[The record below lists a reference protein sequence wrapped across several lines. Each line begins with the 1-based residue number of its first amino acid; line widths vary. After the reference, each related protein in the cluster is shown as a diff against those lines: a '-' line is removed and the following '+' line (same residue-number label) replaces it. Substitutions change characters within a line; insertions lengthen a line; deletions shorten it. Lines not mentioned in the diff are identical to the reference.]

1 MTKQLLL
8 MKGLSKALLC
18 FVAALTSSTSV
29 DAQVVI
35 KMMQET
41 ILFPQEYDAPIV
53 GYKYAEV
60 DLDESISSSELD
72 GDRMSPNFRYM
83 QAARILEKF
92 SDKDKVSENGDT
104 VFIAMDNTPTIAP
117 VPHCG
122 DYNEFKSYMF
132 NKITEDESIFSKE
145 YKGMIYLD
153 FTVKKDGSI
162 SDITSKTHIGHV
174 SQEFIDAAT
183 KVIKGMPNWT
193 PATKDGKAI
202 EVKCRLNINSS
213 CHIPLSDNLAKNVQ
227 GTYKLTN
234 IGREDGSVIDSP
246 FDQYLLCLDNYS
258 LFLFLNKPTYKQD
271 IIDFT
276 IERKYPAEV
285 LDAEPVL
292 ESKKNEWFAIAPL
305 PKVYDINKKG
315 FTLKWFNNYRN
326 YGGGPYGSWITETWK
341 RNELSKAAD
350 IMMSTLKTKE
360 SKKNPF
366 LGVWRHK
373 WSNFYKIY
381 GKDYSII
388 LYGPAGGW
396 TLKRF
401 KGSMSG
407 NVRSVEYIDKNL
419 TKEGGGPCLIEWI
432 DNDNFK
438 LNYRS
443 GITNKISEE
452 EWERVDAES
461 NDDVYEIINDII
473 NCK

>member
-1 MTKQLLL
+1 
-8 MKGLSKALLC
+8 MKKLFHSRRIAKTLLC
-18 FVAALTSSTSV
+18 AITALTIGTNAYADGFLSTDSVGRSLGPLPDVGWKHYPSYQKSDIDNRTQDKVFPHIKIRTRCFFYESIYDKMPEKLITKSIKLPEAYLSNNFLTHIFLEEISNIETESTDLLNGFFVAHF
-29 DAQVVI
+29 
-35 KMMQET
+35 T
-41 ILFPQEYDAPIV
+41 I
-53 GYKYAEV
+53 
-60 DLDESISSSELD
+60 
-72 GDRMSPNFRYM
+72 N
-83 QAARILEKF
+83 
-92 SDKDKVSENGDT
+92 
-104 VFIAMDNTPTIAP
+104 
-117 VPHCG
+117 
-122 DYNEFKSYMF
+122 
-132 NKITEDESIFSKE
+132 
-145 YKGMIYLD
+145 
-153 FTVKKDGSI
+153 KDGSI
-162 SDITSKTHIGHV
+162 SKVELEHCSDNV
-174 SQEFIDAAT
+174 T
-183 KVIKGMPNWT
+183 KDYSSALLTYIKNMPNWK
-193 PATKDGKAI
+193 PATVDGTAYETVAQLTIYI
-202 EVKCRLNINSS
+202 ERQT
-213 CHIPLSDNLAKNVQ
+213 PLTDNLAQSTQ
-227 GTYKLTN
+227 GFYKLDK

-246 FDQYLLCLDNYS
+246 FDQYLLCMDNYS
-258 LFLFLNKPTYKQD
+258 LFLFLSKPTHKQD

-292 ESKKNEWFAIAPL
+292 ESKKDEWLAIAPL

-315 FTLKWFNNYRN
+315 FTLKWFNNYRG
-326 YGGGPYGSWITETWK
+326 YVGGPYGSWITETWK
-341 RNELSKAAD
+341 RNKSSKAAD

-360 SKKNPF
+360 SDKNPF
-366 LGVWRHK
+366 WGVWKHK

-443 GITNKISEE
+443 GITNKISAE